1 MSKAYLLA
9 ACMIGLA
16 TFLLA
21 SQCQAQGNIDKGK
34 TPAQAFAET
43 CAACHR
49 GPRAL
54 KRTSAGFLRQHY
66 SVSSAEAS
74 AMAAYLAGFPRGR
87 GRQSKR
93 PPATG
98 PETRAEPAKQAKGQP
113 KTATADLTEVSPVP
127 PVADRSVALA
137 PRPKPILEAFE
148 E

>member
-16 TFLLA
+16 TVLLA
-21 SQCQAQGNIDKGK
+21 LQCQAQGNIDKGK

-74 AMAAYLAGFPRGR
+74 AMATYLAGFPSEPEQ
-87 GRQSKR
+87 QSKR
-93 PPATG
+93 SPANG
-98 PETRAEPAKQAKGQP
+98 AETRAEAAKQAKRQP
-113 KTATADLTEVSPVP
+113 KTATADPTEVSPVP

-137 PRPKPILEAFE
+137 PRPKPVLEAFE